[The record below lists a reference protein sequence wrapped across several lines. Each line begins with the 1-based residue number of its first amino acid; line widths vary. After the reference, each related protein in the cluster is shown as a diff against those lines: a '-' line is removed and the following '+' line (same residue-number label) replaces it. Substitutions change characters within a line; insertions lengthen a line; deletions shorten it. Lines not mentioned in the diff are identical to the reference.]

1 MFELRDSPGKGK
13 GLFVLATGIQKGDR
27 VITEAPI
34 LTADLVWMTPTTT
47 TSRGISGGRNSAK
60 SHSKM
65 LSRPRAP
72 GDELTVAYDSGCT
85 VQNMAKMKS
94 AMGFRCACPRCSLPP
109 DKVAESDK
117 RRHELNVTLT
127 NVDLAYR
134 AADPRDKCRKE
145 GEGEE
150 YGREQSNEHMQRS
163 PLSFA
168 PASIIPLCRRIVA
181 LQYLEFG
188 IAPITY

>member
-1 MFELRDSPGKGK
+1 
-13 GLFVLATGIQKGDR
+13 
-27 VITEAPI
+27 
-34 LTADLVWMTPTTT
+34 
-47 TSRGISGGRNSAK
+47 
-60 SHSKM
+60 
-65 LSRPRAP
+65 
-72 GDELTVAYDSGCT
+72 
-85 VQNMAKMKS
+85 MAKMKS